1 MKLHLGCAL
10 LLVWTLAAPQSSAQ
24 APSTAASDSPENA
37 HPDYSGT
44 WTLDRSISNDPTQAR
59 FDAGSQ
65 GQGANRP
72 RAGFGGGG
80 FGGSFGGGGFGR
92 GGGGRNNGSGTRESA
107 KDTATAD
114 EKARLAALTDELKT
128 GSATLIIS
136 HHDPD
141 FVVNDALNHAFF
153 LHTTAS
159 RDDHP
164 LGALTITSTTH
175 WEGDRIVAEYA
186 VSDRRTLVYTYTL
199 LPKTH
204 QMVLRVRA
212 QFNDVSSANIPELK
226 LVYTLTP
233 SREK

>member
-1 MKLHLGCAL
+1 MKVSLCGALVLGLTAGWAL
-10 LLVWTLAAPQSSAQ
+10 
-24 APSTAASDSPENA
+24 PSTAQTTSVATHEVSADL

-44 WTLDRSISNDPTQAR
+44 WTLDRSISNDPAQAR
-59 FDAGSQ
+59 FDAGNR
-65 GQGANRP
+65 GPGANRP
-72 RAGFGGGG
+72 RVGFGGGG
-80 FGGSFGGGGFGR
+80 FGGSFGGGGVGR
-92 GGGGRNNGSGTRESA
+92 RGGGRNDGDGARENT

-114 EKARLAALTDELKT
+114 ETARLAALTDELKT
-128 GSATLIIS
+128 GSATLTIS

-153 LHTTAS
+153 LHTNAS

-199 LPKTH
+199 LPKTR

-212 QFNDVSSANIPELK
+212 QFNDISSANIPELK
-226 LVYTLTP
+226 LVYSLKP
-233 SREK
+233 

>member
-1 MKLHLGCAL
+1 MAQ
-10 LLVWTLAAPQSSAQ
+10 TASLAAPEVPAD
-24 APSTAASDSPENA
+24 TR
-37 HPDYSGT
+37 PDYSGT
-44 WTLDRSISNDPTQAR
+44 WTLDRTISNDPAQAR
-59 FDAGSQ
+59 FDAGNQ

-92 GGGGRNNGSGTRESA
+92 GGGGRNYGSGARENA

-114 EKARLAALTDELKT
+114 EKARLAALTDQVKR
-128 GSATLIIS
+128 GSAILTIS

-141 FVVNDALNHAFF
+141 FVVNDALNQTFF
-153 LHTTAS
+153 LHTNAS
-159 RDDHP
+159 RDDQP

-175 WEGDRIVAEYA
+175 WEGDRIVVEYA

-199 LPKTH
+199 LPKT
-204 QMVLRVRA
+204 QQLVLRVRA

-226 LVYTLTP
+226 LVYSRTP
-233 SREK
+233 SQGK